1 MYKYL
6 RFESLRRQN
15 LRIGNWNSKKTVVE
29 KRSYYSLSGIS
40 LTILS
45 YSINYPID
53 MSQIWA

>member
-1 MYKYL
+1 M
-6 RFESLRRQN
+6 
-15 LRIGNWNSKKTVVE
+15 RIGNWNSKKTVVE

-53 MSQIWA
+53 ISQIWA

>member
-1 MYKYL
+1 M
-6 RFESLRRQN
+6 
-15 LRIGNWNSKKTVVE
+15 RIGNGNSKKTVVE

-53 MSQIWA
+53 ISQIWA